1 MKIFRAY
8 LAGPD
13 VFLPNPMLAGMRKKD
28 ICTFYGLEGVFPLD
42 STPNFKGVS
51 RQEMGYIISAE
62 NEALIRSCDLV
73 VANMTPFRGPS
84 CDVGTAYEMGFGRA
98 LGLPVFAYSNIA
110 VGFTERTKQYLGTL
124 HAKDPQGV
132 LRDDEGMQLEDFG
145 LWDNLMLDG
154 GVRYSG
160 GEIVVYDTPWW
171 DRYNCLH
178 AFEECVSRAVHTM
191 EELSGT
197 RIHEVDTVVK

>member
-1 MKIFRAY
+1 M
-8 LAGPD
+8 
-13 VFLPNPMLAGMRKKD
+13 FLHNPSLTGMRKKD
-28 ICTFYGLEGVFPLD
+28 ICLAYGLEGVFPLD
-42 STPNFKGVS
+42 NVLNLKGLS
-51 RQEMGYIISAE
+51 RPEMGYVISAE
-62 NEALIRSCDLV
+62 NEKLIRSCDLII
-73 VANMTPFRGPS
+73 ANMTPFRGPS

-98 LGLPVFAYSNIA
+98 LGLPLFAYSN
-110 VGFTERTKQYLGTL
+110 VGVRFTERTKQHLGKL
-124 HAKDPQGV
+124 YAKDGEGTF
-132 LRDDEGMQLEDFG
+132 RDDEGLSLENFE

-171 DRYNCLH
+171 DRYYCLH

-197 RIHEVDTVVK
+197 TIHEVDTVVK